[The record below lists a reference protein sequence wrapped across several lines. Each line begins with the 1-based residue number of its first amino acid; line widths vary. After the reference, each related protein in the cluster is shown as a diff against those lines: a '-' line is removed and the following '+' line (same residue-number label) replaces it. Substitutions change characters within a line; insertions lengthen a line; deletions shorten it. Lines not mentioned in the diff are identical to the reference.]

1 MRKLRILLAGGG
13 TGGHV
18 FPLVEVAR
26 ELLKRGVEVAFIGPE
41 EFPLDVLREE
51 GIQIKTITPAG
62 KLRRYWSFE
71 TIRDFLKLPIA
82 LWESFRF
89 VRFFKPDVVLGKGGY
104 GSIGPVLAAR
114 LLKIPI
120 VLHESDVAPGLANR
134 FLAPFADTVAVS
146 FTETKKYFPTKN
158 AVLTGNPIR
167 LKFFSLTKNEA
178 RRVLGLET
186 KRQIIFVLGGSQGAA
201 SLNQLIKKA
210 LPQLA
215 RRYGVII
222 STGKNNAI
230 SFKDTENKKHIII
243 KSLLNEKEVAAA
255 YILADAVLT
264 RAGAGSIFEVAAFA
278 KPAILVPLGLAAG
291 GHQLKNARAYEET
304 GAAVVL
310 NEENADEHILALTI
324 ESILQNQ
331 TTKDYMSSR
340 ARLFAKPQAALK
352 LAQILINTASNRRW
366 GKIVK

>member
-146 FTETKKYFPTKN
+146 FTETKKYFLTKN

-264 RAGAGSIFEVAAFA
+264 RAGAGSIFEVAAF
-278 KPAILVPLGLAAG
+278 